1 MRKIKLLA
9 VLFIW
14 LISAVIPLRMVY
26 AQEDSQIMQTF
37 FESESQWPGLS
48 FQVNATKTALPEENV
63 TVILKIEC
71 KAVSVYLDFFNIS
84 VFGFIQGENK
94 TLLES
99 KLLSQRSLEN
109 NDVELL
115 PFNVTLSSD
124 VWYVLYGEIS
134 FRYSIG
140 GFSYS
145 ISPPLGFT
153 MTTVKNVYL
162 ENLEENFTELQQ
174 NYTDLMSKYNELS
187 NSVAEL
193 ENTRYVVIIL
203 AITTVFFVATTLYL
217 VFRKPKEYW

>member
-14 LISAVIPLRMVY
+14 LISAVIPLPMVY
-26 AQEDSQIMQTF
+26 AQENSQNMQTF
-37 FESESQWPGLS
+37 FESKWPGIS
-48 FQVNATKTALPEENV
+48 FQVNATETALPEENV
-63 TVILKIEC
+63 TVILKVESR
-71 KAVSVYLDFFNIS
+71 ADDVLLEFLNIS
-84 VFGFIQGENK
+84 IFGFIEGENK
-94 TLLES
+94 TFLDSRALNNLPLQYNEKQLL
-99 KLLSQRSLEN
+99 Q
-109 NDVELL
+109 
-115 PFNVTLSSD
+115 FNITIPSD
-124 VWYVLYGEIS
+124 VWNILYGEIS

-140 GFSYS
+140 GYPFSIYS
-145 ISPPLGFT
+145 LGFT

>member
-14 LISAVIPLRMVY
+14 LISAVIPLHMVY
-26 AQEDSQIMQTF
+26 AQENSQNMQTF
-37 FESESQWPGLS
+37 FESKWPGIS
-48 FQVNATKTALPEENV
+48 FQVNATETALPEENV
-63 TVILKIEC
+63 TVILKVESR
-71 KAVSVYLDFFNIS
+71 ADDVFLDFLNIS
-84 VFGFIQGENK
+84 IFGFIEGENK
-94 TLLES
+94 TFLDSGAL
-99 KLLSQRSLEN
+99 N
-109 NDVELL
+109 NI
-115 PFNVTLSSD
+115 PFQYKEKRFLQFNITIPSD
-124 VWYVLYGEIS
+124 VWNILYGEIS
-134 FRYSIG
+134 FEYSMG

-153 MTTVKNVYL
+153 MTTVKNIYL
-162 ENLEENFTELQQ
+162 ENLEEDFTELQQ